1 MCSNDNE
8 TKKLFILIQIFP
20 QDHSSSND
28 IHKLAQLL
36 LRYTNFEKL
45 DKCKI
50 LQLIKNLVCEFCSY
64 SPITQIA
71 GISYWYFKALMKQ
84 KNL

>member
-1 MCSNDNE
+1 M
-8 TKKLFILIQIFP
+8 Q
-20 QDHSSSND
+20 
-28 IHKLAQLL
+28 
-36 LRYTNFEKL
+36 NFTAN
-45 DKCKI
+45 
-50 LQLIKNLVCEFCSY
+50 KNLVCEFCSY